1 MAKAIYKY
9 DFNLLKKSEVTKY
22 HPELL
27 DVMSKYPYIELEDLK
42 LKSIESYNFFVNVYS
57 RVINEAVSEWV
68 GALTQDIRVVDKS
81 KKVKC
86 ELCNTNIINVCTIH
100 NKYNGN
106 KMNIGTE
113 CNNKFKFLNPN
124 DVEDFLKK
132 QNEIRKINKINT
144 LLPNLTETM
153 INWRRIISESDLY
166 IFENI
171 SDRYIEI
178 GEEVNDLQL
187 EYVNKNI
194 SQDREDFII
203 DNIQKLLKESVP
215 LRDRILHF
223 LEDSKNNILY
233 PTKKMVDSFKYSSNY
248 ETSKEFLDKDKKIQL
263 RTLYRFRDLDYAKKV
278 SLIFNEELKKEG
290 ARIIDVYKIS
300 KDNLGYN
307 ISFDVNKR
315 CKFYYRYEYICE
327 LFGASVTGEDE
338 NIEEF
343 NKESFL
349 KKGELINNE
358 SIEEGLELMS
368 KKLYYFNIEFIE
380 YYNNFGEVLWKVL
393 KDDGENAKFY
403 YKADINK
410 IKSVLKELLLSLKR
424 YEDRDIYNILK
435 TNSTKINNG
444 EIKDFLKSRN
454 RA

>member
-9 DFNLLKKSEVTKY
+9 DFNLLKKSEVTKF